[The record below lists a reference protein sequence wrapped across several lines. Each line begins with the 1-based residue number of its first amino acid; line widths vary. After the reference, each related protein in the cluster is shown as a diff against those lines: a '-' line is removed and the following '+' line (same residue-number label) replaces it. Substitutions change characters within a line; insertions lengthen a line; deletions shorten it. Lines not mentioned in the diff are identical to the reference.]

1 MHPVLDLKY
10 WMKADGE
17 QKERVSDISSIV
29 LSVQVR
35 WYLISTI
42 SVSAIQSLMVRPVC
56 WCMIL
61 ERYVCLRPDLVSDK
75 QTAQRAFAASSPR

>member
-1 MHPVLDLKY
+1 MN
-10 WMKADGE
+10 ADVE
-17 QKERVSDISSIV
+17 QKERSSDISSVV

-42 SVSAIQSLMVRPVC
+42 SVSAIQSLRVRPLC
-56 WCMIL
+56 RYMIL
-61 ERYVCLRPDLVSDK
+61 ERWCVLTPDLVSDK